1 MGRRWSR
8 SSAKPSSEHN
18 AAVLELTG
26 WQNFFVIV
34 GSSAGA
40 LIGLQFVVI
49 ALVSSIRPRALSSGA
64 RAFATPTIVFFSTV
78 LLTAGL
84 LSIPHQTRDWIGVEL
99 LAIGV
104 VGTTYAA
111 WVGHHI
117 RKQESYEA
125 DHGDWAWF
133 FILPASSFVAF
144 FIAGATIWS
153 RPGAALDIVAAATLL
168 LLFIGVHNAWDGAVY
183 MVANAP
189 SDASADR

>member
-1 MGRRWSR
+1 VRRC
-8 SSAKPSSEHN
+8 SAHN
-18 AAVLELTG
+18 AAVPQLAG
-26 WQNFFVIV
+26 WENFYVIV

-49 ALVSSIRPRALSSGA
+49 ALVSSIRPRALSTGA

-84 LSIPHQTRDWIGVEL
+84 LSIPRETRSWIGVEL
-99 LAIGV
+99 LAIGL
-104 VGTTYAA
+104 VGTAYAA

-125 DHGDWAWF
+125 DRWDWAWF
-133 FILPASSFVAF
+133 FIFPATAFVAF
-144 FIAGATIWS
+144 FVAGVTMWS
-153 RPGAALDIVAAATLL
+153 NPGAALDVVAGATLL

-189 SDASADR
+189 SDTPADH